1 MQKLQHDPDT
11 IVKNC
16 YYLKDEHQSEVKG
29 PIDILIRD
37 GIICEMGTF
46 IEANESETFD
56 ASGLLAIPGLINSHL
71 HSPAAFLKGALVD
84 APLEIFML
92 RETPPTLKGFESPE
106 ICRARALLSA
116 VEMLKR
122 GITAVHDDAFFN
134 PSPSMDCINAIMGA
148 YAEVGIRATVAIDQP
163 ELSEV
168 EKYPF
173 LGELLN
179 KKLYTILSQ
188 KPYMTGENL
197 LKFYEKFI
205 TTWHGK
211 YRGRINCAVSCSAP
225 QRVSPDYLMALTSL
239 SKEKDLPFNVHVL
252 ETRLQRV
259 LGKKK
264 FDKSLIQYLD
274 DLGCLDERKQ
284 LIHTI
289 WIDED
294 DITRISD
301 SGAVVAYN
309 PISNLKI
316 GSGVMPF
323 HALKNA
329 KVPICLG
336 TDEAACDDTANLWGA
351 MKTGANIQRI
361 SIREWSNWPSADELL
376 GCVWSGGRK
385 SFRNDS
391 IGQLMPGAKADIAFL
406 NLNALSFVPLN
417 DIRRQLVFC
426 EDGSS
431 VKHVFVDG
439 NLVVRDGKIS
449 SIDEA
454 EVFNGINEAFKE
466 FQPRLLEIETHA
478 KKLEPYYR
486 KMYEISLKEEIGMTR
501 WLNNF
506 PD

>member
-1 MQKLQHDPDT
+1 MKKLQHDPD
-11 IVKNC
+11 IIIKNC
-16 YYLKDEHQSEVKG
+16 YYLKNEHQSELKG
-29 PIDILIRD
+29 PADILIRN
-37 GIICEMGTF
+37 GAICEIGKI
-46 IEANESETFD
+46 IEKSSSEIFD

-71 HSPAAFLKGALVD
+71 HSSAAFLKGALVD
-84 APLEIFML
+84 APLEVFML
-92 RETPPTLKGFESPE
+92 RETPPTLKGFESPAV
-106 ICRARALLSA
+106 CRARTLLSSI
-116 VEMLKR
+116 EMLKR

-134 PSPSMDCINAIMGA
+134 PSPSMECINAIMGA
-148 YAEVGIRATVAIDQP
+148 YADVGIRATVAIDQP
-163 ELSEV
+163 ELAEV

-173 LGELLN
+173 LEELLSE
-179 KKLYTILSQ
+179 KLYEVLS
-188 KPYMTGENL
+188 KPPCMTREEL
-197 LKFYEKFI
+197 LKIYEQFI
-205 TTWHGK
+205 TSWHGK
-211 YRGRINCAVSCSAP
+211 YRGRISCAVSCSAP

-264 FDKSLIQYLD
+264 FGKSLIQYLD

-284 LIHTI
+284 LIHAI
-289 WIDED
+289 WIDKD
-294 DITRISD
+294 DVKRISD

-309 PISNLKI
+309 PISNLKL

-323 HALKNA
+323 RALKRSN
-329 KVPICLG
+329 VPLCLG

-351 MKTGANIQRI
+351 MKMGANIQRI
-361 SIREWSNWPSADELL
+361 SDSEWANWPRADELL

-385 SFRNDS
+385 SLRNDF
-391 IGQLMPGAKADIAFL
+391 IGHLTPGARADIALL
-406 NLNALSFVPLN
+406 NLSNLSFIPLN

-431 VKHVFVDG
+431 IRHVFVDG
-439 NLVVRDGKIS
+439 KLVVQDGKIS
-449 SIDEA
+449 SIDEVQA
-454 EVFNGINEAFKE
+454 LNEIEEAFKE

-486 KMYEISLKEEIGMTR
+486 KMYEISLKEEIGMSR

>member
-16 YYLKDEHQSEVKG
+16 YYLKDEHQSKLKG
-29 PIDILIRD
+29 PVDISIRN
-37 GIICEMGTF
+37 GIISEISPIVETTC
-46 IEANESETFD
+46 SETFD

-84 APLEIFML
+84 APLEVFML
-92 RETPPTLKGFESPE
+92 RETPPTLKGLESPAV
-106 ICRARALLSA
+106 CRARALLSA
-116 VEMLKR
+116 IEMLKR
-122 GITAVHDDAFFN
+122 GITSVHDDAFFN
-134 PSPSMDCINAIMGA
+134 PAPSMDCINAIMGA
-148 YAEVGIRATVAIDQP
+148 YADVGIRATVAIDQP
-163 ELSEV
+163 ELAEV

-173 LGELLN
+173 LEELLTE
-179 KKLYTILSQ
+179 KLHVALSQ
-188 KPYMTGENL
+188 PPCLDREEL
-197 LKFYEKFI
+197 LELYERFI
-205 TTWHGK
+205 ATWHGRH
-211 YRGRINCAVSCSAP
+211 RGRINCAVSCSAP
-225 QRVSPDYLMALTSL
+225 QRVSPDYLTALTSL
-239 SKEKDLPFNVHVL
+239 SKEIDLPFNVHVL

-264 FDKSLIQYLD
+264 FGKSLIRYLD

-284 LIHTI
+284 LIHAI

-294 DITRISD
+294 DIKRISD
-301 SGAVVAYN
+301 SGAVVAHN

-323 HALKNA
+323 RALKNA
-329 KVPICLG
+329 GVPLCLG

-351 MKTGANIQRI
+351 MKTGANVHKI
-361 SIREWSNWPSADELL
+361 SDSEWLNWPSADELL

-385 SFRNDS
+385 SLRNNS
-391 IGQLMPGAKADIAFL
+391 IGHLAPGAKADIALL

-431 VKHVFVDG
+431 VRHVFVDG
-439 NLVVRDGKIS
+439 NLVVRDGNIS
-449 SIDEA
+449 SIDEVHA
-454 EVFNGINEAFKE
+454 FKEIEEAFEE
-466 FQPRLLEIETHA
+466 FQPRLLEIEAHA

-486 KMYEISLKEEIGMTR
+486 KMYEISLKEDIGMSR